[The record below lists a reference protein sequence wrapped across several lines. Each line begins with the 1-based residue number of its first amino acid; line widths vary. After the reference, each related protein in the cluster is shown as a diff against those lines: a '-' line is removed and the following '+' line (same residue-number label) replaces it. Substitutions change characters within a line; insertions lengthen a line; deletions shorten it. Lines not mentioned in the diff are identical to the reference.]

1 MPYFPMFVDLKGKN
15 ALIVGGGAVALR
27 KMQKLLPFG
36 ASITVVAPEV
46 LPQIAEIASVSV
58 RRRAFCAA
66 DLRPRPALVIA
77 ATDQRSLNRKIAMLC
92 KNRRIPVNVVDD
104 PAACTFLF
112 PALCQRG
119 SFTAGFCTGGASPV
133 AAAYYKE
140 RLQALL
146 PERLEDLLSWLEQE
160 RQTLKAEDLSQ
171 SERARLLRALLE
183 AALAK
188 DAPLTP
194 EETRRCLGG
203 ETVGSVALVGAGCGR
218 ADLITVRGL
227 RLLRQCQAVVYDEL
241 IDPALLDAAPE
252 SALRIA
258 MGKRSG
264 AHSAPQAE
272 INRKLIELARS
283 GLRVVRLKGGDPYL
297 FGRGGEEMQALREA
311 GIPCTE
317 VPGIPSAIGIPAEAG
332 IPVTHRGVSRAV
344 HIVTAHS
351 SGTDDGLPAELA
363 ALPGTL
369 VILMGLQKL
378 PQIVQRLTGA
388 GKSGDTPAAVISGG
402 NSPNPAVVR
411 APLSRIAQAGA
422 AVCAPAV
429 IVVGEA
435 AALALSA
442 GEAPQQGDASADLH
456 SETAP
461 YPVGMQRSW

>member
-1 MPYFPMFVDLKGKN
+1 MPHFPMFVNLKGKR

-27 KMQKLLPFG
+27 KIQKLRPFG
-36 ASITVVAPEV
+36 ASISVVAPEV
-46 LPQIAEIASVSV
+46 LPQIAEIADVSV

-92 KNRRIPVNVVDD
+92 RNRHIPVNVVDD

-112 PALCQRG
+112 PALAQRG
-119 SFTAGFCTGGASPV
+119 DFTAGFCTGGASPV

-146 PERLEDLLSWLEQE
+146 PEHLEDLLSWLEQE
-160 RQTLKAEDLSQ
+160 RQALKAEDLTQ
-171 SERARLLRALLE
+171 SERSRLLRALLE
-183 AALAK
+183 AGLSK
-188 DAPLTP
+188 GTPLTP
-194 EETRRCLGG
+194 EETLRCRRG
-203 ETVGSVALVGAGCGR
+203 ETAGSVALVGAGCGK

-264 AHSAPQAE
+264 AHSVPQDE
-272 INRKLIELARS
+272 INRTLIELARS

-317 VPGIPSAIGIPAEAG
+317 VPGVPSAIGIPAEAG

-351 SGTDDGLPAELA
+351 ADTDDGLPQELA
-363 ALPGTL
+363 ALTGTL

-378 PQIVQRLTGA
+378 PQIVRRLTEA

-411 APLSRIAQAGA
+411 APLSCIAQAA
-422 AVCAPAV
+422 AHVASPAV
-429 IVVGEA
+429 IVVGEV
-435 AALALSA
+435 AALALH
-442 GEAPQQGDASADLH
+442 GEEMPQRSDASAALPSLLGTPD
-456 SETAP
+456 
-461 YPVGMQRSW
+461 G

>member
-1 MPYFPMFVDLKGKN
+1 MPHFPMFVNLKGKRV
-15 ALIVGGGAVALR
+15 LIVGGGAVALR
-27 KMQKLLPFG
+27 KIQKLLPFG
-36 ASITVVAPEV
+36 ALISVVAPEI
-46 LPQIAEIASVSV
+46 LSQIEQIALVSV

-77 ATDQRSLNRKIAMLC
+77 ATDQRGLNRKIAMLC

-119 SFTAGFCTGGASPV
+119 DFAAGFCTGGASPV

-140 RLQALL
+140 CLQELL
-146 PERLEDLLSWLEQE
+146 PEYLEKLLSWLEQE
-160 RQTLKAEDLSQ
+160 RQVLKAENLTQ
-171 SERARLLRALLE
+171 SERSRLLRALLE
-183 AALAK
+183 AGLSK
-188 DAPLTP
+188 GAPLTP
-194 EETRRCLGG
+194 EETLRCKRG
-203 ETVGSVALVGAGCGR
+203 ESVGSVALVGAGCGK
-218 ADLITVRGL
+218 ADLVTVRGL

-297 FGRGGEEMQALREA
+297 FGRGGEEMQALREV

-351 SGTDDGLPAELA
+351 ADTDDGLPAELA

-369 VILMGLQKL
+369 VVLMGLQKL
-378 PQIVQRLTGA
+378 PQIVRRLMDT

-411 APLSRIAQAGA
+411 APLSRIAQAA
-422 AVCAPAV
+422 AHVKAPAV

-435 AALALSA
+435 AALTLHG
-442 GEAPQQGDASADLH
+442 GEMPQRSDASAALPSLPGTPD
-456 SETAP
+456 
-461 YPVGMQRSW
+461 G

>member
-1 MPYFPMFVDLKGKN
+1 MPHFPMFVDLNGKN
-15 ALIVGGGAVALR
+15 VLVVGGGAVALR
-27 KMQKLLPFG
+27 KIQKLRPFG
-36 ASITVVAPEV
+36 ASISVVAPEV
-46 LPQIAEIASVSV
+46 LPQIAEISDVSV

-66 DLRPRPALVIA
+66 DLRPCPALVIA

-92 KNRRIPVNVVDD
+92 RNRHIPVNVVDD
-104 PAACTFLF
+104 PTACTFLF
-112 PALCQRG
+112 PALAQRG
-119 SFTAGFCTGGASPV
+119 DFTAGFCTGGASPV

-146 PERLEDLLSWLEQE
+146 PEHLEDLLSWLEQE
-160 RQTLKAEDLSQ
+160 RQALKAGEMTQ
-171 SERARLLRALLE
+171 GERARLLRALLK
-183 AALAK
+183 AGLSK
-188 DAPLTP
+188 GAPLTP
-194 EETRRCLGG
+194 EETLRCRRG
-203 ETVGSVALVGAGCGR
+203 ETVGSVALVGAGCGK

-227 RLLRQCQAVVYDEL
+227 RLLGQCQAVVYDEL
-241 IDPALLDAAPE
+241 IDPALLDATPE
-252 SALRIA
+252 SALRIS

-264 AHSAPQAE
+264 AHSAPQDE
-272 INRKLIELARS
+272 INQTLIELARS

-317 VPGIPSAIGIPAEAG
+317 VPGVPSAIGIPAEAG

-351 SGTDDGLPAELA
+351 ADTDDGLPQELA

-378 PQIVQRLTGA
+378 PQIVRRLTEA

-411 APLSRIAQAGA
+411 APLSRIAQAA
-422 AVCAPAV
+422 AHVRAPAV
-429 IVVGEA
+429 ILVGEV
-435 AALALSA
+435 AALALN
-442 GEAPQQGDASADLH
+442 GEEMPQRSDASAALPSLLGTPD
-456 SETAP
+456 
-461 YPVGMQRSW
+461 G